1 MDPPLTQSGN
11 CGGCMVQ
18 RITDHFLSCFRVA
31 VPEAQYHRHRAL
43 PFTAHEALLFVSV
56 HRRRNMSFV
65 TIIVLRLC
73 SPRCRSLSGWR
84 WYFFSP
90 TSREAR
96 RTAARDAF
104 ATRLTPL
111 LRVSTH
117 PPTHPTSFRFRRHS
131 TALHENCWWFL
142 CSTTRIVH
150 ALRRTASRAT
160 NCNGS
165 APIARPPTRRSTL
178 APNRSR
184 EWKTVLAA
192 CRSAPTVLLQLAV
205 RVWCIHAGEC
215 RTTWTVACGSN
226 ALAWAAGK
234 CVNID
239 G

>member
-1 MDPPLTQSGN
+1 
-11 CGGCMVQ
+11 MVQ
-18 RITDHFLSCFRVA
+18 RITNHFLSCFRVA

-117 PPTHPTSFRFRRHS
+117 PPTHPPHFVSVPE
-131 TALHENCWWFL
+131 ALDGVARKLLVVPVQYNADRARSQAYGESGNQLQWFCPNC
-142 CSTTRIVH
+142 
-150 ALRRTASRAT
+150 
-160 NCNGS
+160 
-165 APIARPPTRRSTL
+165 
-178 APNRSR
+178 
-184 EWKTVLAA
+184 
-192 CRSAPTVLLQLAV
+192 APTDPSLYVGAQSV
-205 RVWCIHAGEC
+205 
-215 RTTWTVACGSN
+215 S
-226 ALAWAAGK
+226 
-234 CVNID
+234 
-239 G
+239 